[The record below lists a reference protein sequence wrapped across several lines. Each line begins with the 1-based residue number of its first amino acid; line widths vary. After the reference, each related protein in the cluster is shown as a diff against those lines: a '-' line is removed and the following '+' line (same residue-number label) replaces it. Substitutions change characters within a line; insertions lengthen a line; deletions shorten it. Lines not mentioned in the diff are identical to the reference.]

1 MSNSLIKQVLA
12 TSLIWAT
19 SVSISLA
26 QAETDTS
33 FKDTLAVKGLK
44 LGAKALN
51 YQADAS
57 KGEALAN
64 QRCIACHGDA
74 MLKMMTTYPD
84 IKGQKAAY
92 LFKQLVDFKR
102 GDRSDPLMQAQAG
115 MLSETEMKDVAYY
128 YSTQTASDLS
138 K

>member
-1 MSNSLIKQVLA
+1 MPNSLIKQVLA
-12 TSLIWAT
+12 VSLIWAT
-19 SVSISLA
+19 SVSVSIA
-26 QAETDTS
+26 NADTS
-33 FKDTLAVKGLK
+33 FKDTLAVQGLK
-44 LGAKALN
+44 LEASALN

-74 MLKMMTTYPD
+74 MLGMMKTYPD

-92 LFKQLVDFKR
+92 LFKQLVEFKR

-115 MLSETEMKDVAYY
+115 MLSEKEMKDVAYY

>member
-1 MSNSLIKQVLA
+1 MRNRLIKQVLA

-19 SVSISLA
+19 SVSVSIA
-26 QAETDTS
+26 NADTS
-33 FKDTLAVKGLK
+33 FKDTLAVQGLK
-44 LGAKALN
+44 LEASALN

-74 MLKMMTTYPD
+74 MLGMMKTYPD
-84 IKGQKAAY
+84 LKGQKAAY

-102 GDRSDPLMQAQAG
+102 GDRSDPLMQGQAG
-115 MLSETEMKDVAYY
+115 MLSETEMKDIAYY

>member
-1 MSNSLIKQVLA
+1 MPNSLIKQVLA
-12 TSLIWAT
+12 VSLIWAT
-19 SVSISLA
+19 SVSVSIA
-26 QAETDTS
+26 NADTS
-33 FKDTLAVKGLK
+33 FKDTLAVQGLK
-44 LGAKALN
+44 LEASALN

-74 MLKMMTTYPD
+74 MLGMMKTYPN

>member
-1 MSNSLIKQVLA
+1 MPNLFIKQVLA

-19 SVSISLA
+19 SVGVSIA
-26 QAETDTS
+26 HADTS
-33 FKDTLAVKGLK
+33 FKDTLAVQGLK
-44 LGAKALN
+44 LEASALN

-74 MLKMMTTYPD
+74 MLGMMKTYPD
-84 IKGQKAAY
+84 LKGQKAAY

-102 GDRSDPLMQAQAG
+102 GDRSDPLMQGQAG
-115 MLSETEMKDVAYY
+115 MLSETEMKDIAYY

>member
-1 MSNSLIKQVLA
+1 MHNRFIKQVLA

-19 SVSISLA
+19 SVGVVMA
-26 QAETDTS
+26 NVDTS

-44 LGAKALN
+44 LDASTLN

-92 LFKQLVDFKR
+92 LFKQLVEFKR

>member
-1 MSNSLIKQVLA
+1 MRNGLIKQVLA

-19 SVSISLA
+19 TTLA
-26 QAETDTS
+26 TVQAESDTS
-33 FKDTLAVKGLK
+33 FKDTLAVQGLK
-44 LGAKALN
+44 LEASALN
-51 YQADAS
+51 YQADVS

-74 MLKMMTTYPD
+74 MLGMMKTYPD
-84 IKGQKAAY
+84 LKGQKAAY

-102 GDRSDPLMQAQAG
+102 GDRSDPLMQGQAG
-115 MLSETEMKDVAYY
+115 MLSENEMKDIAYY